1 MAEKIIVLTSSKCIL
16 ILELTQD
23 ENWSSLDQLQ
33 RIVGGYIETVK
44 PRVLHDPYL
53 IVCNE
58 EGLLRGYARNEAATE
73 LVYGFSDGEIVG
85 DVVIMKSG
93 MRNGEPDIVG
103 MDDEEATALANEL
116 AATFPW
122 LQIIVHQ

>member
-1 MAEKIIVLTSSKCIL
+1 MAEKIVVLTSSQCIL

-23 ENWSSLDQLQ
+23 EDWSSLDQLQ
-33 RIVGGYIETVK
+33 SIVGGYIETVK
-44 PRVLHDPYL
+44 PRVLHEPYL

-58 EGLLRGYARNEAATE
+58 DGLLRGYARNEAATE

-85 DVVIMKSG
+85 NVVIMKSG

-103 MDDEEATALANEL
+103 MDDEEATELANEL
-116 AATFPW
+116 VASLPW
-122 LQIIVHQ
+122 LRIIVHE